1 MASSSRGAGRGFR
14 AKWPQWSLLLF
25 VALLIV
31 TYALVFFT
39 GNREATPKL
48 GIDLQGGTRVT
59 LVPQG
64 EKPTQDQLDQARS
77 ILENRVNGMGVTG
90 AQVVA
95 DGDTLVITVPGE
107 DSQEARAL
115 GQTSQLFFRP
125 VAQPDNPD
133 EAALAEVAKE
143 TADEWVR
150 VGLITPEAANEKLKE
165 LHDQWSANIDQRRTA
180 FEQQNQGQPVPA
192 DLQRDIGAVQTVEEK
207 APEQPS
213 NSVEAAERREKVR
226 DVLLQSRQS
235 ADPTKLFAATTLMT
249 CDDPN
254 ATDPLAGADDPTKP
268 LVTCD
273 PNNPGGAILLDAAP
287 LLVGETDEVH
297 GKRLSGDDIDTNSP
311 INGGFDQQ
319 SGEVQVSFSFKSG
332 NADAGA
338 RTWTKLTTDYL
349 QRQVAIVLD
358 SQVISAP
365 VIQDPTPVGQATRI
379 TGDFSIDEAQTL
391 ANNLRYGALPL
402 SFAGEDGEPGG
413 TATTIPAT
421 MGSASLSAGMIAGL
435 VGIALIVAYALAL
448 YRGLGLISVI
458 SMAAS
463 GAMIYGV
470 LVLLGRW
477 IGYSLDLAGVAGIII
492 SIGTTADS
500 FIVFFERIKDELRIG
515 RTFRSAVPH
524 AWRSAKR
531 TILSGNFVSII
542 AAVVLYV
549 LAVGDV
555 RGFAFT
561 LGLSTVF
568 DILTAFLVTAPLV
581 ILATRAF
588 PSLAKPSM
596 NGFGSVMKLA
606 ADRGANRRQAARV
619 VATAP
624 AAAPTGTTADARTA
638 AGTENEEA
646 K

>member
-1 MASSSRGAGRGFR
+1 MASSSRGANRGFR

-25 VALLIV
+25 VALLV
-31 TYALVFFT
+31 LTYVLVFFT

-64 EKPTQDQLDQARS
+64 EKPTQDQLDQARR

-125 VAQPDNPD
+125 VAEPGAPDP
-133 EAALAEVAKE
+133 AALTDATLDMANK
-143 TADEWVR
+143 WVS
-150 VGLITPEAANEKLKE
+150 VGLITPEEANEGLE
-165 LHDQWSANIDQRRTA
+165 QLHESL
-180 FEQQNQGQPVPA
+180 GA
-192 DLQRDIGAVQTVEEK
+192 DLERTRTMFEEQNPDQPIPSELQFEVGEPGK
-207 APEQPS
+207 VIEAAPEEPS
-213 NSVEAAERREKVR
+213 NSVEAAEQREAVR
-226 DVLLQSRQS
+226 AVLLESRQS
-235 ADPTKLFAATTLMT
+235 DDPTTQFAAQGLMR
-249 CDDPN
+249 CDDPE
-254 ATDPLAGADDPTKP
+254 AADPLAGADDPSKP

-273 PNNPGGAILLDAAP
+273 PNTPGATLTLDPAP
-287 LLVGETDEVH
+287 LLVGETDEVN
-297 GKRLSGDDIDTNSP
+297 GKRLSGDDIDTDAP
-311 INGGFDQQ
+311 INGGYDQQ

-332 NADAGA
+332 NNDAGA
-338 RTWTKLTTDYL
+338 RTWTQLTTDYL

-358 SQVISAP
+358 SEVISAP

-379 TGDFSIDEAQTL
+379 TGDFSIEEAQTL

-421 MGSASLSAGMIAGL
+421 MGSASLSAGVIAGL
-435 VGIALIVAYALAL
+435 VGIGLIVLYALAL
-448 YRGLGLISVI
+448 YRGLGAISII
-458 SMAAS
+458 SMAAA

-477 IGYSLDLAGVAGIII
+477 IGYSLDLAGIAGIII

-524 AWRSAKR
+524 AWRNAKR

-568 DILTAFLVTAPLV
+568 DIVTAFLVTAPLV
-581 ILATRAF
+581 ILATRKY

-606 ADRGANRRQAARV
+606 SDRGANRRKA
-619 VATAP
+619 
-624 AAAPTGTTADARTA
+624 GKART
-638 AGTENEEA
+638 ELQEA

>member
-1 MASSSRGAGRGFR
+1 MASSSRGANRGFR

-25 VALLIV
+25 VALLV
-31 TYALVFFT
+31 LTYVLVFFT

-64 EKPTQDQLDQARS
+64 EKPTQDQLAQARH

-90 AQVVA
+90 AQVVT

-125 VAQPDNPD
+125 VAQMQAPDPAALTDTTLEMANEWVSVGLLTPEEANDALAELHESLSTDLDRTKEMFEEQNPD
-133 EAALAEVAKE
+133 EPLPEELQFEVGEPGKVTAPAAAE
-143 TADEWVR
+143 
-150 VGLITPEAANEKLKE
+150 PAN
-165 LHDQWSANIDQRRTA
+165 AI
-180 FEQQNQGQPVPA
+180 
-192 DLQRDIGAVQTVEEK
+192 
-207 APEQPS
+207 
-213 NSVEAAERREKVR
+213 EAAERREKVR
-226 DVLLQSRQS
+226 DVLLASRQS
-235 ADPTKLFAATTLMT
+235 TDPTELFAAQGLMR
-249 CDDPN
+249 CDDPD
-254 ATDPLAGADDPTKP
+254 AADPLAGADDPAKP
-268 LVTCD
+268 LLTCD
-273 PNNPGGAILLDAAP
+273 PDNPGAAIYLDAVP
-287 LLVGETDEVH
+287 LLVGETDQEN
-297 GKRLSGDDIDTNSP
+297 GKRLSGDDIDTDAP
-311 INGGFDQQ
+311 INGGYDQQ

-332 NADAGA
+332 RDDAGG
-338 RTWTKLTTDYL
+338 RTWTQLTTDYL
-349 QRQVAIVLD
+349 QQQVAIVLD
-358 SQVISAP
+358 SEVISAP

-379 TGDFSIDEAQTL
+379 TGDFTIDEAQTL

-421 MGSASLSAGMIAGL
+421 MGSASLSAGVIAGL
-435 VGIALIVAYALAL
+435 VGIGLIVLYALAL
-448 YRGLGLISVI
+448 YRGLGAISII

-477 IGYSLDLAGVAGIII
+477 IGYSLDLAGIAGIII

-515 RTFRSAVPH
+515 RTFRSSVPH
-524 AWRSAKR
+524 AWRSAR
-531 TILSGNFVSII
+531 GTILAGNFVSVI

-581 ILATRAF
+581 ILATRKF

-606 ADRGANRRQAARV
+606 SDRGANRRNA
-619 VATAP
+619 
-624 AAAPTGTTADARTA
+624 GTART
-638 AGTENEEA
+638 ELQEA

>member
-1 MASSSRGAGRGFR
+1 MAKSSRAFR
-14 AKWPQWSLLLF
+14 AKWPQLSLLLF
-25 VALLIV
+25 VAVLVL

-64 EKPTQDQLDQARS
+64 ETPTQDQLDQARR

-125 VAQPDNPD
+125 VAQPGNPD
-133 EAALAEVAKE
+133 EAVLAEA
-143 TADEWVR
+143 TQRMADEWVS
-150 VGLITPEAANEKLKE
+150 VGLVTPEQANERLSR
-165 LHDQWSANIDQRRTA
+165 LHEEWNSNLEQRRTA
-180 FEQQNQGQPVPA
+180 FEQQNPGEPVPEE
-192 DLQRDIGAVQTVEEK
+192 LQRDIGDPGSVTATPPGEP
-207 APEQPS
+207 A
-213 NSVEAAERREKVR
+213 NSVEAAERRERVR
-226 DVLLQSRQS
+226 EVLLASRQS
-235 ADPTKLFAATTLMT
+235 EDPTTMFSAATLLR
-249 CDDPN
+249 CDDPE
-254 ATDPLAGADDPTKP
+254 AADPLAGADDPAKP

-273 PNNPGGAILLDAAP
+273 PDSSGSAILLDPAP
-287 LLVGETDEVH
+287 LLDGEADQVN
-297 GKRLSGDDIDTNSP
+297 GKRLSGDDIDTNAP
-311 INGGFDQQ
+311 ITGGYDQQ

-332 NADAGA
+332 SNDAGA
-338 RTWTKLTTDYL
+338 ATWTRLTTEYL

-365 VIQDPTPVGQATRI
+365 VIQQPTPVGQATRI
-379 TGDFSIDEAQTL
+379 TGNFTIPEAQTL

-413 TATTIPAT
+413 TATTIPPT
-421 MGSASLSAGMIAGL
+421 MGAASLNAGLIAGL
-435 VGIALIVAYALAL
+435 VGIGLIVLYALAM
-448 YRGLGLISVI
+448 YRGLGLISLV

-470 LVLLGRW
+470 LILLGRW
-477 IGYSLDLAGVAGIII
+477 IGYSLDLAGIAGIVI

-500 FIVFFERIKDELRIG
+500 FIVFFERVKDELRNG
-515 RTFRSAVPH
+515 RTFRSSVPH
-524 AWRSAKR
+524 AWRSARR
-531 TILSGNFVSII
+531 TILSGNFVSLI

-561 LGLSTVF
+561 LGLSTLM
-568 DILTAFLVTAPLV
+568 DILTAFLITAPLV
-581 ILATRAF
+581 ILATRKF
-588 PSLAKPSM
+588 PSLAKPSL
-596 NGFGSVMKLA
+596 NGFGSVMRLA
-606 ADRGANRRQAARV
+606 AERGARKTR
-619 VATAP
+619 
-624 AAAPTGTTADARTA
+624 
-638 AGTENEEA
+638 EEA

>member
-1 MASSSRGAGRGFR
+1 MASSSRGANRGFR

-25 VALLIV
+25 VALLV
-31 TYALVFFT
+31 LTYVLVFFT

-64 EKPTQDQLDQARS
+64 EQPTQDQLDQARR

-90 AQVVA
+90 AQVVT

-125 VAQPDNPD
+125 VAAPENPD
-133 EAALAEVAKE
+133 EAALAEVTKQMAE
-143 TADEWVR
+143 DWVE
-150 VGLITPEAANEKLKE
+150 VGLLTPEEANENLSE
-165 LHDQWSANIDQRRTA
+165 LHEQWSSNIEQRRAA
-180 FEQQNQGQPVPA
+180 FEEQNPDEPVPA
-192 DLQRDIGAVQTVEEK
+192 DLQRDLGDVETVDATAAEEP
-207 APEQPS
+207 A
-213 NSVEAAERREKVR
+213 NSVEAAERREQVR
-226 DVLLQSRQS
+226 EVLLDSRQS
-235 ADPTKLFAATTLMT
+235 EDPTKMFAATTLMR
-249 CDDPN
+249 CDDPE
-254 ATDPLAGADDPTKP
+254 AADPLAGADDPRLP

-273 PNNPGGAILLDAAP
+273 PSNPGGALLLDPAP
-287 LLVGETDEVH
+287 LLVGETDEEN
-297 GKRLSGDDIDTNSP
+297 GKRLSGDDIDTDAP
-311 INGGFDQQ
+311 INGGYDQQ

-332 NADAGA
+332 NNDAGG
-338 RTWTKLTTDYL
+338 RTWTQLTTDYL
-349 QRQVAIVLD
+349 QQQVAIVLD
-358 SQVISAP
+358 SEVISAP

-379 TGDFSIDEAQTL
+379 TGDFTIDEAQTL

-421 MGSASLSAGMIAGL
+421 MGSASLSAGVIAGL
-435 VGIALIVAYALAL
+435 VGIGLIVLYALAL
-448 YRGLGLISVI
+448 YRGLGAISII

-477 IGYSLDLAGVAGIII
+477 IGYSLDLAGIAGIII

-524 AWRSAKR
+524 AWRSAR
-531 TILSGNFVSII
+531 GTILAGNFVSVI

-581 ILATRAF
+581 ILATRKF

-606 ADRGANRRQAARV
+606 SDRGANRRKA
-619 VATAP
+619 
-624 AAAPTGTTADARTA
+624 GTART
-638 AGTENEEA
+638 ELQEA

>member
-1 MASSSRGAGRGFR
+1 MASSSRGVNRGFR

-25 VALLIV
+25 VALLV
-31 TYALVFFT
+31 LTYALVFFT

-64 EKPTQDQLDQARS
+64 EKPTQDQLDQARR

-90 AQVVA
+90 AKVVA

-125 VAQPDNPD
+125 VASPGNPD
-133 EAALAEVAKE
+133 EAALADVAKKMAE
-143 TADEWVR
+143 DWVS
-150 VGLITPEAANEKLKE
+150 VGLLTPEEANANLKE
-165 LHDQWSANIDQRRTA
+165 LHEQWGNNTKQRREA
-180 FEQQNQGQPVPA
+180 FEKQNPGQPVPA
-192 DLQRDIGAVQTVEEK
+192 DLQRDLGEVPTVGVK
-207 APEQPS
+207 AAPEPA

-226 DVLLQSRQS
+226 DVLLDSRQS
-235 ADPTKLFAATTLMT
+235 DDPTKLFAATTLMR
-249 CDDPN
+249 CEDPK
-254 ATDPLAGADDPTKP
+254 APDPLAGSDDPAKP

-273 PNNPGGAILLDAAP
+273 PNNPGGAMLLDPAP
-287 LLVGETDEVH
+287 LLVGETDQIH
-297 GKRLSGDDIDTNSP
+297 GKRLSGDDIDTDAP
-311 INGGFDQQ
+311 INGGYNQQ
-319 SGEVQVSFSFKSG
+319 AGGVEVSFKFKSG
-332 NADAGA
+332 QGDAGA
-338 RTWTKLTTDYL
+338 ATWTKLTTDYL

-358 SQVISAP
+358 SQVLSAP
-365 VIQDPTPVGQATRI
+365 RINEATPVGRATSI
-379 TGDFSIDEAQTL
+379 TGNFSIGEAQAL

-421 MGSASLSAGMIAGL
+421 MGAASLSAGVLAGL
-435 VGIALIVAYALAL
+435 VGIGLIVLYALAL
-448 YRGLGLISVI
+448 YRGLGAISI
-458 SMAAS
+458 LSLAAS
-463 GAMIYGV
+463 GAMVYGV

-477 IGYSLDLAGVAGIII
+477 IGYSLDLAGIAGIII

-500 FIVFFERIKDELRIG
+500 FIVFFERIKDELRTG

-524 AWRSAKR
+524 AWRSAR
-531 TILSGNFVSII
+531 QTILAGNFVSVI
-542 AAVVLYV
+542 AAVVLYT

-568 DILTAFLVTAPLV
+568 DIITAFLVTAPLV
-581 ILATRAF
+581 ILATRKF
-588 PSLAKPSM
+588 PSLAKPSL
-596 NGFGSVMKLA
+596 NGFGAVMELA
-606 ADRGANRRQAARV
+606 SDRGANRRKAGRS
-619 VATAP
+619 
-624 AAAPTGTTADARTA
+624 ART
-638 AGTENEEA
+638 EYQEV

>member
-1 MASSSRGAGRGFR
+1 MATRTKGFR
-14 AKWPQWSLLLF
+14 ASWPRWSLLLF
-25 VALLIV
+25 VAILVL
-31 TYALVFFT
+31 TYVLVFFT
-39 GNREATPKL
+39 GDRQATPKL

-64 EKPTQDQLDQARS
+64 EQPTQDQLDQARR

-90 AQVVA
+90 AQVVT

-125 VAQPDNPD
+125 VSQMGMPDV
-133 EAALAEVAKE
+133 EALTDTSVEMAN
-143 TADEWVR
+143 EWVS
-150 VGLITPEAANEKLKE
+150 VGLITPEQANERLAQLNE
-165 LHDQWSANIDQRRTA
+165 SLAADLETSIDM
-180 FEQQNQGQPVPA
+180 FEQQNPDQPLPA
-192 DLQRDIGAVQTVEEK
+192 ELQMEVGEAETVTATPPEE
-207 APEQPS
+207 PS
-213 NSVEAAERREKVR
+213 NSVEAAEQREEVR
-226 DVLLQSRQS
+226 DVLLSSRQS
-235 ADPTKLFAATTLMT
+235 EDPTTLFAAQGLMR
-249 CDDPN
+249 CEDPG
-254 ATDPLAGADDPTKP
+254 APDPLAGADDPSLP
-268 LVTCD
+268 LITCD
-273 PNNPGGAILLDAAP
+273 PSTPGGTLMLDPAP
-287 LLVGETDEVH
+287 LLVGETDEEN
-297 GKRLSGDDIDTNSP
+297 GKRLSGDDIDTNSA
-311 INGGFDQQ
+311 ITGGYDQNT
-319 SGEVQVSFSFKSG
+319 GDVQVSFSFKSG
-332 NADAGA
+332 SNDAGG
-338 RTWTKLTTDYL
+338 RTWTQLTTDYL
-349 QRQVAIVLD
+349 QQQIAIVLD

-379 TGDFSIDEAQTL
+379 TGDFTIDEAQAL

-413 TATTIPAT
+413 TATTIPPT
-421 MGSASLSAGMIAGL
+421 MGAASLNAGLIAGL

-463 GAMIYGV
+463 GLMIYGV

-477 IGYSLDLAGVAGIII
+477 IGYSLDLAGIAGIII

-531 TILSGNFVSII
+531 TILSGNTVSLI
-542 AAVVLYV
+542 AAVVLYI

-561 LGLSTVF
+561 LGLSTVM

-581 ILATRAF
+581 LLATRAF
-588 PSLAKPSM
+588 PGLAKPSM

-606 ADRGANRRQAARV
+606 ADRGARKR
-619 VATAP
+619 ATRS
-624 AAAPTGTTADARTA
+624 TR
-638 AGTENEEA
+638 EEA

>member
-1 MASSSRGAGRGFR
+1 MASSSRGANRGFR

-25 VALLIV
+25 VALLV
-31 TYALVFFT
+31 LTYVLVFFT

-64 EKPTQDQLDQARS
+64 EQPTQDQLDQARR

-90 AQVVA
+90 AQVVT

-125 VAQPDNPD
+125 VATPENPD
-133 EAALAEVAKE
+133 EAALAEVTK
-143 TADEWVR
+143 TMADDWVE
-150 VGLITPEAANEKLKE
+150 VGLLTPEDANANLKE
-165 LHDQWSANIDQRRTA
+165 LHDQWGKNIEERRTA
-180 FEQQNQGQPVPA
+180 FEQQNPDEPVPA
-192 DLQRDIGAVQTVEEK
+192 DLQRDLGPVQTVDAEA
-207 APEQPS
+207 APEPA

-226 DVLLQSRQS
+226 EVLLDSRQS
-235 ADPTKLFAATTLMT
+235 DDPTKLFAATTLMR
-249 CDDPN
+249 CDDPE
-254 ATDPLAGADDPTKP
+254 AADPLAGADDPAKP

-273 PNNPGGAILLDAAP
+273 PNNPGGAMLLDPAP
-287 LLVGETDEVH
+287 LLVGETDEVD
-297 GKRLSGDDIDTNSP
+297 GKRLSGDDIDTNAP
-311 INGGFDQQ
+311 INGGYDQQ

-332 NADAGA
+332 NEDAGG
-338 RTWTKLTTDYL
+338 RTWTQLTTDYL

-358 SQVISAP
+358 SEVISAP

-379 TGDFSIDEAQTL
+379 TGDFTIDEAQTL

-421 MGSASLSAGMIAGL
+421 MGSASLSAGVLAGL
-435 VGIALIVAYALAL
+435 VGIGLIVLYALAL
-448 YRGLGLISVI
+448 YRGLGAISII

-477 IGYSLDLAGVAGIII
+477 IGYSLDLAGIAGIII

-524 AWRSAKR
+524 AWRNAKR

-568 DILTAFLVTAPLV
+568 DIVTAFLVTAPLV
-581 ILATRAF
+581 ILATRKY

-606 ADRGANRRQAARV
+606 SDRGANRRKA
-619 VATAP
+619 
-624 AAAPTGTTADARTA
+624 GKART
-638 AGTENEEA
+638 ELQEA